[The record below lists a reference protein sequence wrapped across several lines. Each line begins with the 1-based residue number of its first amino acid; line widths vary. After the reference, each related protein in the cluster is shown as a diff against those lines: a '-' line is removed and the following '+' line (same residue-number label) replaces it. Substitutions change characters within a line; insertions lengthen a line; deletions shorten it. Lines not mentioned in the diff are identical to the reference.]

1 MGSPSACGVAL
12 SYVRSHFVVVC
23 PKAIATMRYIHL
35 GVKSLFTSAFFFGGP
50 VEEKAFTD
58 LVKRWKLSRMGVNSS
73 ASVSGTRKTCWL
85 ECSGSL
91 RVPSSVCLVVCRYG
105 TLHAH
110 GREDAQHTSFLF
122 ETKHFERS
130 MGGGVASPT
139 AIVPRQLEL
148 ALQEYEGAREVGVL
162 ERLWCRLGPCNVAH
176 ARWDLVM
183 MRARPV

>member
-1 MGSPSACGVAL
+1 MWCCSVLCSISLRCCVSQGYCDDAL
-12 SYVRSHFVVVC
+12 YSSWC
-23 PKAIATMRYIHL
+23 QIP
-35 GVKSLFTSAFFFGGP
+35 FTSAFFSGVQSRRRRSP
-50 VEEKAFTD
+50 ISSILKA
-58 LVKRWKLSRMGVNSS
+58 VSKLSRMGVNSS

-91 RVPSSVCLVVCRYG
+91 CVPSSACLVVRRYG

-110 GREDAQHTSFLF
+110 GREDAQHTSLCF